1 MDHIHILNVA
11 GFKVAVVLYETLSR
25 MEKEGRTGGAP
36 LALLTPEEGGSPI
49 M

>member
-11 GFKVAVVLYETLSR
+11 GFIVPHETPSR
-25 MEKEGRTGGAP
+25 KKEEGRTGGGAP
-36 LALLTPEEGGSPI
+36 LALLTPKEGGSPI